1 MKTALIW
8 LIRMYQRG
16 ISPILGQHCRFR
28 PTCSQYMID
37 AISAKGLLKGLCL
50 GIWRICRCNPFNPGG
65 YDPVK

>member
-1 MKTALIW
+1 MKTVLVW

-16 ISPILGQHCRFR
+16 ISPILGQHCRFS

-37 AISAKGLLKGLCL
+37 AINAKGLFKGLCL